1 MPDAYKVMLD
11 AELNKAFDVW
21 SGYLDADTGE
31 DPQVRARLRSTLES
45 ARAAADE
52 GDPVTARAL
61 VADMYDDAREAAL
74 LWAPSPPSPCEADR
88 QARDYAKDALPQV
101 LPLGLRDRLDH
112 IVVSLSVTGRRLEA
126 IPGLDAATRQ
136 DVHYITARAGMALDL
151 AHPTAARRE
160 LERLKAIA
168 RRWSVEP

>member
-1 MPDAYKVMLD
+1 MLD
-11 AELNKAFDVW
+11 AELSKAFDVW
-21 SGYLDADTGE
+21 SGYLDARTSE
-31 DPQVRARLRSTLES
+31 DPQVRARLCSMLES
-45 ARAAADE
+45 ARTAAAE
-52 GDPVTARAL
+52 GDLVTARAL

-74 LWAPSPPSPCEADR
+74 VWAPTPPRPCEADR
-88 QARDYAKDALPQV
+88 QARDYARDTLPRV

-136 DVHYITARAGMALDL
+136 DVLYITARAGMAVDL

-160 LERLKAIA
+160 LDRLKEIA
-168 RRWSVEP
+168 QRWGLEP